1 VKFSR
6 GAAMPETVI
15 VLGLSLTLLFGTF
28 ELGLIG
34 YTQLSA
40 DGAAFVAAHASVLGN
55 DPVAAIASPFPIAN
69 GANVTVTQN
78 APDTTSVP
86 VDYQSGQA
94 QQNSRHGGVQV
105 VRPSHTQVTVD
116 QTGGLS
122 GGVLGQ
128 FDIAGAFIEG
138 NMLVSD
144 TGFDLNGN
152 AINDPSAKMNG
163 YFADDGNAPPYFIG
177 FRYMW
182 HCNVAVTSAGCVQPV
197 MAALGMAEY
206 LDGSNWNQPADG
218 IGPSAV
224 YAAMLLHQ
232 QVYADVLTKGELPA
246 SITASSQPISWN
258 SAGAPCLQ
266 TVAAWDVDVPAGYPI
281 GQKAIGFYPFN
292 PLYRNPAC

>member
-1 VKFSR
+1 MKFSR
-6 GAAMPETVI
+6 GAALPETVV
-15 VLGLSLTLLFGTF
+15 VLGLSLTLLYGTF

-40 DGAAFVAAHASVLGN
+40 DGAAFVAAHAAVLGN
-55 DPVAAIASPFPIAN
+55 DPSAAIASPFPMAN
-69 GANVTVTQN
+69 GAKVTLTQN
-78 APDTTSVP
+78 PPEDTNVP
-86 VDYQSGQA
+86 VDYQSSQA
-94 QQNSRHGGVQV
+94 QQNNRHGGVQV
-105 VRPSHTQVTVD
+105 VRPSRTQVTIG
-116 QTGGLS
+116 QTGGIG

-128 FDIAGAFIEG
+128 FDVAGAFIEG

-144 TGFDLNGN
+144 TGFDLNGY
-152 AINDPSAKMNG
+152 AINDPTAKMNG

-182 HCNVAVTSAGCVQPV
+182 HCDLPVQNNGCGHSV

-206 LDGSNWNQPADG
+206 LNGGNWNQPANG
-218 IGPSAV
+218 IGPGAV

-232 QVYADVLTKGELPA
+232 QVYANILNNGELPQ
-246 SITASSQPISWN
+246 SVGGGNRPITWTT
-258 SAGAPCLQ
+258 PCLQ

-281 GQKAIGFYPFN
+281 GQKAIGFYPFS

>member
-1 VKFSR
+1 MKFSR
-6 GAAMPETVI
+6 GAALPETVV

-34 YTQLSA
+34 YTQLSS
-40 DGAAFVAAHASVLGN
+40 DGAAFVAAHASVLGS
-55 DPVAAIASPFPIAN
+55 DPAAAIAAPFPIAN
-69 GANVTVTQN
+69 GAKVSVTQN
-78 APDTTSVP
+78 APDNTNMP

-94 QQNSRHGGVQV
+94 QQSNRHGGVQV

-116 QTGGLS
+116 QTGGIT

-128 FDIAGAFIEG
+128 FDVAGAFIEG

-144 TGFDLNGN
+144 TGFDLAGN
-152 AINDPSAKMNG
+152 TINDPTAKMNG

-182 HCNVAVTSAGCVQPV
+182 HCATPVANNGCGGSV

-206 LDGSNWNQPADG
+206 LDGSNWDQPANG
-218 IGPSAV
+218 IAPGGV

-232 QVYADVLTKGELPA
+232 QVFANILNNGELPQSVGGA
-246 SITASSQPISWN
+246 NKPIAWTT
-258 SAGAPCLQ
+258 PCLQ

>member
-1 VKFSR
+1 
-6 GAAMPETVI
+6 MPETVV

-40 DGAAFVAAHASVLGN
+40 DGAAFVGAHASVLGN
-55 DPVAAIASPFPIAN
+55 DPTAAIASPFPIAA
-69 GANVTVTQN
+69 GAKVTVTQN
-78 APDTTSVP
+78 APDTTDVP
-86 VDYQSGQA
+86 VDFQSSQS

-116 QTGGLS
+116 QSAGLN

-128 FDIAGAFIEG
+128 FDVAGAFIEG

-144 TGFDLNGN
+144 TGFDLAGSS
-152 AINDPSAKMNG
+152 INDPSAKMNG
-163 YFADDGNAPPYFIG
+163 YFTDDGNAPPYFIG

-182 HCNVAVTSAGCVQPV
+182 HCDTPLYSQGCTHSV

-206 LDGSNWNQPADG
+206 LDGSNWNQPANG
-218 IGPSAV
+218 IGPGAV

-232 QVYADVLTKGELPA
+232 QVFATLLNNGELPA
-246 SITASSQPISWN
+246 SAPSGKSLSWLT
-258 SAGAPCLQ
+258 PCLQ
-266 TVAAWDVDVPAGYPI
+266 TVAGWDVDVPGGYPI

-292 PLYRNPAC
+292 PLYRNPSC